1 MVAAG
6 KGRAGKPAAPS
17 SRRGRAAG
25 SAQKDAEEAMQD
37 AEAELNDT
45 TAALNGGGESAPPA
59 LPDGL
64 LQRRLDKE
72 KQDKAVVTA
81 DKEKLIKEK
90 ELLQKQMDEM
100 KAQLALAKANVG
112 DVVSLAPSARKV
124 CWKAYLFHRLVL

>member
-1 MVAAG
+1 MKAG
-6 KGRAGKPAAPS
+6 AKGRAVKAAAPS
-17 SRRGRAAG
+17 GRRGRA
-25 SAQKDAEEAMQD
+25 QNDAEEAMND
-37 AEAELNDT
+37 AEAELDDT
-45 TAALNGGGESAPPA
+45 TAALNGGGGGSAPPA

-112 DVVSLAPSARKV
+112 DVVSVTTPARRFV
-124 CWKAYLFHRLVL
+124 GRHI